1 MIEIVALGFS
11 IRLKIKLWKLKDL
24 SCSAYCLH
32 IVSPIGGTKIHFSV
46 GSYPQKSLLAFMES
60 DG

>member
-32 IVSPIGGTKIHFSV
+32 IVSPVGVTKIHFSV
-46 GSYPQKSLLAFMES
+46 
-60 DG
+60 